1 MKKTILSL
9 AMVAM
14 GVAAF
19 AQKPAAGDKTI
30 ETSLLFQTGT
40 APVSLFTPNL
50 RARYFIAD
58 GLAARVEFVYE
69 SDKTTT
75 NFNENADGTGG
86 KGSAVAKS
94 SSFTFAPGI
103 EKHFAGTEKFSPY
116 VGATIPLVFAGA
128 SEEWENS
135 ANGTTFTQGA
145 SATVDGA
152 NTAGDR
158 AGMGIG
164 VNLVLGADYYFTD
177 AIYLGAE
184 IAWGWASVTAKEAT
198 TTAKATGVADVK
210 TILPEAK
217 VSGFGIATSGIRL
230 GWKF

>member
-40 APVSLFTPNL
+40 APISLFTPNL

-58 GLAARVEFVYE
+58 GLAARVEFVFE

-75 NFNENADGTGG
+75 NFTENADGTGG

-135 ANGTTFTQGA
+135 ANGTTYTQGVN
-145 SATVDGA
+145 ATIDGA
-152 NTAGDR
+152 TSGGIR
-158 AGMGIG
+158 AGSSIG

-184 IAWGWASVTAKEAT
+184 IQWGWATSTDKEST
-198 TTAKATGVADVK
+198 TTVKVPNTPDAKTV
-210 TILPEAK
+210 TPEAK
-217 VSGFGIATSGIRL
+217 ASGFGIATSGIRL